1 MTGHE
6 VGIGIDVGRGEGIEM
21 EQEVS
26 YAVVE
31 ISWSG
36 FSEARQETML
46 DTKPSGDVC
55 AACNDIIS

>member
-1 MTGHE
+1 MVTGHE

-21 EQEVS
+21 EQEV
-26 YAVVE
+26 VE

-36 FSEARQETML
+36 FSKARQETML